1 MEPTLP
7 DLGRFRPYL
16 RLLAGLHVD
25 ARLQGKFD
33 ASDIVQQ
40 TLLEAQAQ
48 LGQFQGKT
56 EAELAAWLRQILAHN
71 LTDAMKAFGRAKRDV
86 WREQPLHA
94 ALDASSA
101 RLEQWLA
108 TEQSSPSTDAH
119 RAEQALQLAAALE
132 HLPEAQRTALV
143 LQYWHG
149 WTLAQ
154 IGTHLNRT
162 PAAVAGL
169 LKRGLHKLREVLP
182 GEA

>member
-48 LGQFQGKT
+48 LHQFQGRT
-56 EAELAAWLRQILAHN
+56 DAELAAWLRQVLAHN
-71 LTDAMKAFGRAKRDV
+71 LADAVKAFGREKRDV
-86 WREQPLHA
+86 LREQSLQA
-94 ALDASSA
+94 ALDSSSA

-108 TEQSSPSTDAH
+108 ATQSSPSAPVQ
-119 RAEQALQLAAALE
+119 REEQALRLAAALE
-132 HLPEAQRTALV
+132 QLPEAQRTALV

-154 IGTHLNRT
+154 IGTHLGRT

-169 LKRGLHKLREVLP
+169 LKRGLQKLREVLP
-182 GEA
+182 NQE